1 MYLLNLILWWG
12 VLPLQA
18 VLLFI
23 LSRKR
28 AFDAFP
34 CFFAYT
40 LFSVFA
46 GLARFLLRGYHD
58 IFFWVYWGTDAV
70 YSLLGVAV
78 MYEVFQVAFRS
89 FRHIWWFRLI
99 FPATVIGAAI
109 LTLVRA
115 KSVPAGP
122 HIRIVQVVVTGEMG
136 VRFLQVAM
144 FVLLVGLVAL
154 FGLHWRQ
161 QAFGICA
168 GYGLYATVSLLSTTK
183 FYEFGKTFALMW
195 YGISVAA
202 YTLSVLIWLWYFT
215 GPLETEPP
223 RADHPPLSAQELDRY
238 KEIVRK
244 VQRP

>member
-1 MYLLNLILWWG
+1 MSVFNLILWWG

-28 AFDAFP
+28 AFETFP

-40 LFSVFA
+40 FFSVA
-46 GLARFLLRGYHD
+46 ATSARFLSRGHHD
-58 IFFWVYWGTDAV
+58 LYFWVYWSTDAV

-78 MYEVFQVAFRS
+78 MYEVFQAAFRS
-89 FRHIWWFRLI
+89 FRQIRWFRLI
-99 FPATVIGAAI
+99 FPVTIIGAI
-109 LTLVRA
+109 LLTIVRA
-115 KSVPAGP
+115 ESTPAGQ
-122 HIRIVQVVVTGEMG
+122 HVRIVQAIVAGEMG

-144 FVLLVGLVAL
+144 FVLMVGLVAL

-168 GYGLYATVSLLSTTK
+168 GYGLYATVALLSTTK
-183 FYEFGKTFALMW
+183 FYEIGKTFALIW
-195 YGISVAA
+195 SGISVAA

-244 VQRP
+244 VRRP